1 MVEYRYDKLNF
12 TLHVISKLLVL
23 FRVVKSSYLVFEYF
37 VAVLLTFLPFQRWP
51 DEYTTAKKNPIFVLL
66 LNLEIT
72 SANAV

>member
-12 TLHVISKLLVL
+12 TLRVISKLLVL
-23 FRVVKSSYLVFEYF
+23 FRLVKSSYLVFEYF
-37 VAVLLTFLPFQRWP
+37 VGVLLTFLPFQRWP
-51 DEYTTAKKNPIFVLL
+51 DTLYKCQNNPNFVLL